1 MKLGNK
7 QISAGKSEFKL
18 KLIRRGE
25 QDYFKVFKRTIH

>member
-18 KLIRRGE
+18 KLIKRGE
-25 QDYFKVFKRTIH
+25 QDCIQV